1 MRLMIKRIEQINN
14 LGRFENFSTTSE
26 FGNNT
31 IIFGFNGAGKS
42 TLSDIFYSLS
52 KDNTDDYLGR
62 RRTLNREG
70 EFGEKTIDIRISS
83 DEGLQYIFSGDSWN
97 CRPQKLFVFNEKYIE
112 EHVFVSK
119 QVEGNVVPIAMGTQ
133 GVSLLRQKENLENIN
148 NELLARINSDI
159 GLLTESG
166 LKIKDF
172 SNTKVSGKTAIK
184 RFNSMAT
191 FPLYPVSNETAIR
204 EKLRKNEV
212 YSQEIEIC
220 ERCDELYV
228 SIKNV
233 ELISITNVFKKIE
246 RIPRISSRELAKF
259 LENSLTSVDLKWAVR
274 GYQNQKDKEICPMCG
289 QEIVD
294 KQAIIFFRKLGKY
307 ISQGKNGQLLG
318 FSKELSSIASQLSN
332 IRISERI
339 ANFVKIVDELD
350 SANLLL
356 KKDVNRLQRGLS
368 WRDVHSQHID
378 TLISKIYEKAE
389 NPYLDIDISE
399 DEKASLKLLNAVISN
414 IIVLGDI
421 LEVVKS
427 RIEEKNARN
436 FVKEE
441 VGKICE
447 LSYGASGSYRI
458 VAERIKSDAG
468 AYIRNAEK
476 IEKLSIEIT
485 DCYNQNR
492 LSIVNEFLQKLNT
505 QIKIEVKNGHHYIKL
520 KDFQAKELEKKDSIF
535 SEGENRAIAFAYYL
549 AEISFAENGNE
560 SRTIVIDDPISSMD
574 LSRKSIISHRVAEM
588 MNVENWQ
595 IILMTHDISFV
606 ERVVSYLNSNIT
618 CNLLE
623 IRSNKSDFLPLRM
636 QEYLTD
642 DRQVYEKFI
651 GDALNSTEEIDRI
664 MALMALRPYS
674 FVLGADAENYKKIEK
689 TSTYFA
695 HTLYSKNK
703 SISFKSK
710 NYTNK
715 KLVSYVRLVNRAT
728 GRKINP
734 VDLVGDYSFTG
745 FDFDKLTNLYNSI
758 PLDSVENMRKKVM
771 LMRPLIEACF
781 FQLSSRDKFDPEHIG
796 AMYAKTIKA
805 NKSNELR
812 SRMCLELKELYDA
825 SKKYHHG
832 ADEGS
837 LLGIA
842 WVNPNEVEYF
852 DIRIQEIVSVIT
864 REGILREIPA

>member
-1 MRLMIKRIEQINN
+1 MIKSIEQINN
-14 LGRFENFSTTSE
+14 LGRFENFSATGE

-52 KDNTDDYLGR
+52 KDNTDEYLVR

-70 EFGEKTIDIRISS
+70 EFGEKTIDIKIST
-83 DEGLQYIFSGDSWN
+83 DEGFQYIFSGDSWN

-119 QVEGNVVPIAMGTQ
+119 QVEGNVVPIAMGAQ
-133 GVSLLRQKENLENIN
+133 GVSLLRQKENLENNN

-159 GLLTESG
+159 GLLTEVG

-172 SNTKVSGKTAIK
+172 SNTKVSNKTAIK

-191 FPLYPVSNETAIR
+191 FPLYPVSSETTIR
-204 EKLRKNEV
+204 EKLQKNEV
-212 YSQEIEIC
+212 YSQEIEVC
-220 ERCDELYV
+220 ERCDELYA

-233 ELISITNVFKKIE
+233 ELISTTNIFKKIE

-307 ISQGKNGQLLG
+307 ISQGKNGQLSG
-318 FSKELSSIASQLSN
+318 FSTELSSIASQLSN
-332 IRISERI
+332 IRISEKI

-368 WRDVHSQHID
+368 WKDIHSQHID

-414 IIVLGDI
+414 IIALGDI
-421 LEVVKS
+421 LEAVKN

-447 LSYGASGSYRI
+447 LSYGSTGSYRI
-458 VAERIKSDAG
+458 IAERIKSDSG
-468 AYIRNAEK
+468 AYIRNVEK
-476 IEKLSIEIT
+476 IKKLGIEIT

-492 LSIVNEFLQKLNT
+492 LNIVNDFLQKLNT

-549 AEISFAENGNE
+549 AEISFSENGNE

-588 MNVENWQ
+588 MNVEDWQ

-651 GDALNSTEEIDRI
+651 SDALNSTEEIDRI
-664 MALMALRPYS
+664 IALMALRPYS

-689 TSTYFA
+689 ASTYFA

-710 NYTNK
+710 DYTNK

-728 GRKINP
+728 GRKINS

-745 FDFDKLTNLYNSI
+745 FDFDKLTNFYNSI

-796 AMYAKTIKA
+796 TMYAKTIKA

-852 DIRIQEIVSVIT
+852 DVRIQEIVSVIN
-864 REGILREIPA
+864 REGILREVPA